1 MKNISIITCGPGIK
15 EVKTLYGQAS
25 DWIQNILESYSI
37 NVNVV
42 KGFEMGDL
50 DPSRDS
56 AWIITGS
63 AHSVYDDYEWIEYI
77 KNKLEDMLESKKPV
91 LGICFG
97 HQLIAD
103 TFGGEVILN
112 PKGWELGS
120 CRVNMT
126 EEGEKSMLFDTLNTP
141 LDVFQSHQDVVSE
154 LPDGATLLASNN
166 MGIQSFSYKE
176 QFYGVQF
183 HPEFTK
189 TVMEKYLDIRYE
201 KGIIKS
207 KPEVIDSKHSCKVVI
222 NFINNIIEEK

>member
-1 MKNISIITCGPGIK
+1 MTYAELSQYYYSNNII
-15 EVKTLYGQAS
+15 
-25 DWIQNILESYSI
+25 
-37 NVNVV
+37 
-42 KGFEMGDL
+42 
-50 DPSRDS
+50 
-56 AWIITGS
+56 
-63 AHSVYDDYEWIEYI
+63 HDYEWIEYI